1 MPKAPA
7 MLVVDDG
14 ELNDIVALLD
24 QMGVEFAHLRG
35 SAIPPQVTPPTRVIV
50 TTARRAMLTKDWPRS
65 SPYRIA
71 VVTED
76 SNTLRAMLRRVG
88 FDLLLRRPI
97 HEVALR
103 LVIVRALYA
112 GEEKRREERVPIGL
126 EISFRTTFRRKTAL
140 LADISQRGC
149 RLLGDPLT
157 AGSRFTLAVPK
168 ELASDG
174 LSLPCKVVRVSARPD
189 SEGRYEMGLAY
200 ENLSKEKAAEVRA
213 LMKRVSE
220 AAGMDDPRVFGAKPA
235 ARPAAPTP
243 PAAAK
248 PAPPVA
254 AKPAL
259 KPPIG
264 LRPKLPPPR
273 RLPPPPRVEAAG
285 NPTDRRQHPRGAFP
299 KQVARLD
306 AEAESV
312 LLGRDL
318 SVGGMRVEYNEN
330 LQVGDVVELAVY
342 ASPREEPLMVK
353 ARVSHDTGDGL
364 GLAFE
369 GLDPND
375 AARFERL
382 VARLPSVEA
391 LQGGESGGLGSV
403 VSKVLSNFRRE

>member
-1 MPKAPA
+1 

-24 QMGVEFAHLRG
+24 QMGLEFAHLRG
-35 SAIPPQVTPPTRVIV
+35 SAIPTQVTPPTRAIV

-103 LVIVRALYA
+103 LVILRALYA

-168 ELASDG
+168 ELAPDG

-189 SEGRYEMGLAY
+189 AEGRYEMGLAY
-200 ENLSKEKAAEVRA
+200 ENLSKEKLAEVRA

-235 ARPAAPTP
+235 ARPAAP
-243 PAAAK
+243 
-248 PAPPVA
+248 APPVA

-259 KPPIG
+259 KPPVG

-273 RLPPPPRVEAAG
+273 ALPVPAPVEAPE
-285 NPTDRRQHPRGAFP
+285 NPADRRQHPRGAFP

-318 SVGGMRVEYNEN
+318 SVGGMRVEYNES

-353 ARVSHDTGDGL
+353 ALVSHDTGDGL

-369 GLDPND
+369 GLDPNV

-391 LQGGESGGLGSV
+391 LQGGESLGLGSV
-403 VSKVLSNFRRE
+403 VSRVLSNFRRE

>member
-1 MPKAPA
+1 

-24 QMGVEFAHLRG
+24 QMGLEFAHLRG
-35 SAIPPQVTPPTRVIV
+35 SAIPTQVTPPTRVIV

-103 LVIVRALYA
+103 LVILRALYV

-157 AGSRFTLAVPK
+157 VGSRFTLPVPK
-168 ELASDG
+168 ELAPDG

-200 ENLSKEKAAEVRA
+200 ENLSKEKLAEVRA

-235 ARPAAPTP
+235 VRPAA
-243 PAAAK
+243 

-254 AKPAL
+254 AKPAP
-259 KPPIG
+259 KPPVG
-264 LRPKLPPPR
+264 LRPKLPPLRALPVPAPVEAPENPADR
-273 RLPPPPRVEAAG
+273 RL
-285 NPTDRRQHPRGAFP
+285 HPRGAFP

-318 SVGGMRVEYNEN
+318 SVGGMRVEYNES

-342 ASPREEPLMVK
+342 ASAREEPLMVK

-369 GLDPND
+369 GVDANV

-391 LQGGESGGLGSV
+391 LQGGESGALGSV
-403 VSKVLSNFRRE
+403 VSRVLSNFRRE

>member
-1 MPKAPA
+1 MPQAPA

-35 SAIPPQVTPPTRVIV
+35 AAIPQQVAPPGRVIV

-97 HEVALR
+97 HDVALR
-103 LVIVRALYA
+103 LVLLRALYA
-112 GEEKRREERVPIGL
+112 GEEKRREERVAIGL
-126 EISFRTTFRRKTAL
+126 EISFRSLFRRKTAL

-157 AGSRFTLAVPK
+157 AGSRFTLPVPK
-168 ELASDG
+168 ELAPNG
-174 LSLPCKVVRVSARPD
+174 LALPCKVVRVSARPD
-189 SEGRYEMGLAY
+189 AQGRYEMGLAY
-200 ENLSKEKAAEVRA
+200 EDLSKEKLAEVRE

-220 AAGMDDPRVFGAKPA
+220 AAGMDDPRVFGAKAPARAAAPA
-235 ARPAAPTP
+235 AA

-248 PAPPVA
+248 PAS
-254 AKPAL
+254 KPAVMPKAKSL
-259 KPPIG
+259 
-264 LRPKLPPPR
+264 PKLPAKPPA
-273 RLPPPPRVEAAG
+273 PVKDSATKQE
-285 NPTDRRQHPRGAFP
+285 RRQHALGAFS

-318 SVGGMRVEYNEN
+318 SVGGMRVEYNES
-330 LQVGDVVELAVY
+330 LQVGDLLELAIY
-342 ASPREEPLMVK
+342 ASPREEPFAVK
-353 ARVSHDTGDGL
+353 ARVTHDAGDGL
-364 GLAFE
+364 GLSFE
-369 GLDPND
+369 GIDRSDSSRL
-375 AARFERL
+375 ERL
-382 VARLPSVEA
+382 VARLPSIES
-391 LQGGESGGLGSV
+391 LQGGETAGLGSV
-403 VSKVLSNFRRE
+403 VSKVLSNFRHE